1 MDLADELGLLVV
13 NEAFDCWKRGK
24 TTYDYARFF
33 PEWYRQDVASWVR
46 RDRNH
51 PSLLFWS
58 IGNEIYDTHMGEKG
72 LETMKAL
79 LAEVALHDPRK
90 NGLTTLGSNYMAWE
104 NTQKC
109 APYLDAVGYN
119 YGEGL
124 YEAHHAAHPDW
135 MIYGSETASVV
146 QSREIGRAHV

>member
-1 MDLADELGLLVV
+1 MVS
-13 NEAFDCWKRGK
+13 EAFDCWKRGK

-33 PEWYRQDVASWVR
+33 PEWYKKDVASWVR

-51 PSLLFWS
+51 PGLLFWS
-58 IGNEIYDTHMGEKG
+58 VGNEIYDTHMGEEG

-109 APYLDAVGYN
+109 AL
-119 YGEGL
+119 
-124 YEAHHAAHPDW
+124 W
-135 MIYGSETASVV
+135 CS
-146 QSREIGRAHV
+146 GR